1 VSATLRVLVV
11 EDEAPA
17 RRYLVELLHD
27 TGRARVVAA
36 VGTAEEADA
45 CVRDGALD
53 LDAAFVDVHLAG
65 DAADAGLRLV
75 RGWHALP
82 EAPRVV
88 LATAHA
94 QHALAAFELG
104 VTDYLRKR
112 WTSEAGGE
120 MVIETTC
127 IDTGGSNTQ
136 AVYGYV
142 KRHKGDRV
150 YGVKGQGGPGLPI
163 VGNPARRRAGKKTT
177 RPIDVYIVGVDSAK
191 SIVYKRLRI
200 TEPGSGYCHFPQ
212 GRSAE
217 YFRGLT
223 AEKAVTKFVKGFP
236 RLEWHKTSGARNEP
250 LDCRVYAFAALVLR
264 APQFDKLALRRRQ
277 TMPAPKPA
285 EAEPPQP
292 TELPA
297 EDTPRPDANN
307 AAKRKRTTRRA
318 SFVHQW

>member
-1 VSATLRVLVV
+1 
-11 EDEAPA
+11 
-17 RRYLVELLHD
+17 
-27 TGRARVVAA
+27 VAYH
-36 VGTAEEADA
+36 VILGDPDIPEGTA
-45 CVRDGALD
+45 GSPWT
-53 LDAAFVDVHLAG
+53 HL
-65 DAADAGLRLV
+65 
-75 RGWHALP
+75 
-82 EAPRVV
+82 
-88 LATAHA
+88 
-94 QHALAAFELG
+94 
-104 VTDYLRKR
+104 TDYLRKR

-150 YGVKGQGGPGLPI
+150 YGIKGQGGPGLPI
-163 VGNPARRRAGKKTT
+163 VGNPARRRAGKKTS

-277 TMPAPKPA
+277 TMPTPKPA
-285 EAEPPQP
+285 EAEPPP
-292 TELPA
+292 PVEVPA
-297 EDTPRPDANN
+297 EDTNTRSPHTHTRNRKPLNHHVSISPRRRSPRNHG
-307 AAKRKRTTRRA
+307 RTTPDQNRFVLCDRPRRHRNSTRGFPA
-318 SFVHQW
+318 EHARPRHFSHGSLDQARREHIPRQGH